1 MNEKKKFNIIKSVT
15 TLFVYRVYKS
25 INFYCKID
33 HDPICIIHIFFR
45 LLARFFFLFDKIRFI
60 IYECLAQVDFFLFKL
75 KEEYLANELNSI
87 EYLNFIIIFCF
98 VHVCTVIYTHKKKHT
113 HTHIKL
119 KCM

>member
-45 LLARFFFLFDKIRFI
+45 LLARFFFYLTKFASLYTNVWLKSI
-60 IYECLAQVDFFLFKL
+60 FF
-75 KEEYLANELNSI
+75 YLNS
-87 EYLNFIIIFCF
+87 
-98 VHVCTVIYTHKKKHT
+98 KKST
-113 HTHIKL
+113 SQ
-119 KCM
+119 MN